1 MTNHYPNPVQILTVP
16 DNSPN
21 SYQQTVWSQLSS
33 IQRRQLAQQLA
44 QLIRRL
50 RDQTSQPQERAHD

>member
-1 MTNHYPNPVQILTVP
+1 MPNHSPNPVQVLTVP
-16 DNSPN
+16 DNSC
-21 SYQQTVWSQLSS
+21 QQTVWSQLSS

-50 RDQTSQPQERAHD
+50 RDQASQPQERAHD